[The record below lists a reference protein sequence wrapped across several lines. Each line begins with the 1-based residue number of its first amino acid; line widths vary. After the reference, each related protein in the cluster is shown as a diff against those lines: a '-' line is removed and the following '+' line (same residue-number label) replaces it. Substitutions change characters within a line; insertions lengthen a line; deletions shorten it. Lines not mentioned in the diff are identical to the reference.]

1 MSITPILGEPI
12 EASYSTPEEVE
23 SMMSEIK
30 AAPPE
35 AESQLPVLEAEEI
48 TDLKEIKIDIEVA
61 KVSTEESFTSSQ
73 VARESAFSDAMTRV
87 LQLTN
92 YYRQQQGLHPLQFNS
107 SLNSAAQAHSN
118 YMAEHGDLCHRCPPG
133 SSPAYRARQYGYR
146 SGYVGENIAQGYR
159 SADDVVT
166 GWMNS
171 SGHRENILNP
181 NYRDMGIGFNNYYW
195 TQVLGG

>member
-1 MSITPILGEPI
+1 MSVAPTLGEPI
-12 EASYSTPEEVE
+12 EASYSTPEEID
-23 SMMSEIK
+23 SMISGIK
-30 AAPPE
+30 VAPSQ
-35 AESQLPVLEAEEI
+35 AESQPPVLEAEEI
-48 TDLKEIKIDIEVA
+48 TALKEIKIDLEVA
-61 KVSTEESFTSSQ
+61 KISAEGSFNSSQ
-73 VARESAFSDAMTRV
+73 IARESAFSNAMTRV

-92 YYRQQQGLHPLQFNS
+92 SYRQQHGLHLLQFNS

-118 YMAEHGDLCHRCPPG
+118 YMAGNGRLCHRCPDG

-171 SGHRENILNP
+171 SGHKDNILKP
-181 NYRDMGIGFNNYYW
+181 NYRDIGIGFNNYYW
-195 TQVLGG
+195 TQVFGG

>member
-1 MSITPILGEPI
+1 MSITPTLGEPI
-12 EASYSTPEEVE
+12 EASYSTPEEIE
-23 SMMSEIK
+23 SIMSKIK
-30 AAPPE
+30 VAPPE
-35 AESQLPVLEAEEI
+35 AESQLPNLETEEI
-48 TDLKEIKIDIEVA
+48 TDLNEIKIDIEVA
-61 KVSTEESFTSSQ
+61 ETGAEELFVFSQ
-73 VARESAFSDAMTRV
+73 AAHESGFSQALTRV

-118 YMAEHGDLCHRCPPG
+118 DMAHGGFLDHRG
-133 SSPAYRARQYGYR
+133 SDGSRSSDRARRYGYR

-159 SADDVVT
+159 SADDVVA

-171 SGHRENILNP
+171 SGHRRNILNP

-195 TQVLGG
+195 TQVFGG